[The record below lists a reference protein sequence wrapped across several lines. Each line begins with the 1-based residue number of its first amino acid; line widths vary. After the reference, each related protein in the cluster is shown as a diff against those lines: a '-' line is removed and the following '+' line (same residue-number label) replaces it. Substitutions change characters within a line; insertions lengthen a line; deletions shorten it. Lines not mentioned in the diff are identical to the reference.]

1 MENQYVGPYKVM
13 KVFKKSGRKEV
24 IRKGLTIEEA
34 KALVNSFP
42 DSNTSM
48 VYFTKQFSAGKYFI

>member
-1 MENQYVGPYKVM
+1 M
-13 KVFKKSGRKEV
+13 KVFRKSGRKEV

-48 VYFTKQFSAGKYFI
+48 VYFTKQFSAEKYFI